1 MIYLDFISFL
11 NIEFVV
17 TENKLAID
25 FPCCNG
31 KKKEK
36 KNSVNIHLGMMTC
49 KLLSFSISS
58 QQISHVKDYDNYHIV
73 SEGSPIVFKS
83 SVYIKCNARSYD

>member
-31 KKKEK
+31 KKREK
-36 KNSVNIHLGMMTC
+36 K
-49 KLLSFSISS
+49 LS
-58 QQISHVKDYDNYHIV
+58 K
-73 SEGSPIVFKS
+73 
-83 SVYIKCNARSYD
+83 